1 MTDREGPPMRR
12 PRATAA
18 SPPRVSAPGRAR
30 SPWLLVIALGIGV
43 FVGGFDQT
51 FVVPVLSTILS
62 DLNITVDQFGKASW
76 IINGYLLGY
85 TVAMPLMGRVADV
98 YGHLRVFVISLLI
111 FMGGS
116 VLVALSPN
124 LTALTLARAVTALGG
139 GALVPVALA
148 IAADRLPPHER
159 PLGLSTISALD
170 DASSLLGPL
179 WGTLIGVSI
188 GWRGLFWM
196 NIVLSLPVL
205 LFVVLLARGHR
216 VRRPVPVDWTG
227 GALLAL
233 ALLLI
238 TFGLADTGVTAR
250 PMWQSMVLYGV
261 GAALL
266 AAFVGWEL
274 RTPHPMI
281 DLHMFRIARLS
292 AANVMFFL
300 EGGALITALVNIP
313 LMDEVLW
320 GGDGA
325 EPGLML
331 MRMVL
336 FMIVGGI
343 LGGVLAPRIGF
354 RWTALIGFVLAT
366 AGLLGMRAWPQEP
379 SEAQRWAA
387 LAVAGLGFTLSDA
400 PLYATVV
407 NAVEA
412 GRRAAATAV
421 LQVCQTTGMIVGMA
435 LLASRGLGR
444 FNERAAA
451 IFGREGVALDEAKLK
466 VAQHQTFDETFLVA
480 ALATAVAA
488 VLALTLDST
497 RLRTMG
503 WRDVFGFRAAAE
515 DRP

>member
-1 MTDREGPPMRR
+1 
-12 PRATAA
+12 
-18 SPPRVSAPGRAR
+18 
-30 SPWLLVIALGIGV
+30 
-43 FVGGFDQT
+43 
-51 FVVPVLSTILS
+51 
-62 DLNITVDQFGKASW
+62 
-76 IINGYLLGY
+76 
-85 TVAMPLMGRVADV
+85 
-98 YGHLRVFVISLLI
+98 
-111 FMGGS
+111 
-116 VLVALSPN
+116 
-124 LTALTLARAVTALGG
+124 

-148 IAADRLPPHER
+148 IAAERLPPHER

-179 WGTLIGVSI
+179 WGTLIGVWI

-205 LFVVLLARGHR
+205 VVVVLLARGQR

-227 GALLAL
+227 GFLLAL
-233 ALLLI
+233 ALLVI
-238 TFGLADTGVTAR
+238 TFALADTGVTPR
-250 PMWQSMVLYGV
+250 PVWQSALLYSL
-261 GAALL
+261 GAALI
-266 AAFVGWEL
+266 AAFVWWEL
-274 RTPHPMI
+274 RIPHPMI
-281 DLHMFRIARLS
+281 DLRMFRLSRVS

-320 GGDGA
+320 GGKGA

-336 FMIVGGI
+336 FMILGGV
-343 LGGVLAPRIGF
+343 LGGVLAPRLGF
-354 RWTALIGFVLAT
+354 RWTAMVGFALST

-379 SEAQRWAA
+379 TEAQRWAA
-387 LAVAGLGFTLSDA
+387 LALAGLGFTLADA

-412 GRRAAATAV
+412 GRRAAAAAV

-451 IFGREGVALDEAKLK
+451 LFGQEGVALDEAKFK
-466 VAQHQTFDETFLVA
+466 VVQHQTFDETFLVA
-480 ALATAVAA
+480 ALATAAA
-488 VLALTLDST
+488 ALLALTLESARLHT
-497 RLRTMG
+497 RG
-503 WRDVFGFRAAAE
+503 WRDVFGFRAAE